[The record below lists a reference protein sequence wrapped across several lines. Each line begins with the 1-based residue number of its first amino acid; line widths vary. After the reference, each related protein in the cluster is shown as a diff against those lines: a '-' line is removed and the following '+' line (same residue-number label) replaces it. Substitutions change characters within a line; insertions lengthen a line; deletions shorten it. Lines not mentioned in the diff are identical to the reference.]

1 MPYECKE
8 HDGEKCDHDGPGG
21 FDVVNRETEEVKAH
35 HDDKPDAE
43 RQVRVLHEIEREEE

>member
-8 HDGEKCDHDGPGG
+8 HNDVMCNDRSGGG